1 MPLLLPLTD
10 TAIADY
16 QNHLREFPGTDPVIL
31 AYLTRHINGLMC
43 GEIEQVVTQLIVD
56 RLAIGHRDSGTL
68 DFFPNFLKSRRIS
81 SVRNAS
87 FEEIRNTLSSF
98 GPAYREKFN
107 GLVHDAVDNE
117 GIEKLRAAVVKRN
130 EDAHSIPP
138 SITFQEVEET
148 YSVAVAVIDAVST
161 TLKT

>member
-1 MPLLLPLTD
+1 MPLLLPLTG

-16 QNHLREFPGTDPVIL
+16 QNHLHEFPDTDPVIM

-56 RLAIGHRDSGTL
+56 RLAIGHDDSETL
-68 DFFPNFLKSRRIS
+68 DFFSNFLKFRRIS
-81 SVRNAS
+81 SVRNAT

-98 GPAYREKFN
+98 GPKYREKFN
-107 GLVHDAVDNE
+107 DLVHNAVDNE
-117 GIEKLRAAVVKRN
+117 GIEKLRIAVVKRN

-138 SITFQEVEET
+138 SITFEEVEEA
-148 YSVAVAVIDAVST
+148 YDIAISVIDAVSN